1 MTLDELLSLQRDVQT
16 LMDRIAPH
24 ADQSDN
30 DAAGGGV
37 LIFLHGM
44 RLAAQGLTIVA
55 GTTECDLDAAVEA
68 VAALHTGTEAGQFK
82 IIVPSASRDR
92 ALRYLRLKLKDGLE
106 PVGFATKTER
116 PQ

>member
-1 MTLDELLSLQRDVQT
+1 MTLDELKALQTEVQD
-16 LMDRIAPH
+16 LMDRIAPY

-44 RLAAQGLTIVA
+44 RLAAQGLVIVA
-55 GTTECDLDAAVEA
+55 GTTECDIDAAVEA
-68 VAALHTGTEAGQFK
+68 TEAMGQGRGLFK
-82 IIVPSASRDR
+82 IIVPASSRER
-92 ALRYLRLKLKDGLE
+92 ALAYLRLKLKDGLE
-106 PVGFATKTER
+106 PVGCAPNVER